1 MSFCDICDVLNKGRA
16 AFLWMNNSKE
26 EVEKGVQN
34 YIYYLI
40 KINDKWRS
48 KVVLTKVFDTYL
60 STKDFIGKSLED
72 VCSRANLPRD

>member
-1 MSFCDICDVLNKGRA
+1 
-16 AFLWMNNSKE
+16 MNNSKE

-40 KINDKWRS
+40 KISDKWRS

-60 STKDFIGKSLED
+60 NAKDFIGKSLED
-72 VCSRANLPRD
+72 VCSRANLSRD

>member
-40 KINDKWRS
+40 KISDKWRN

-60 STKDFIGKSLED
+60 NTKDFIGKSLED
-72 VCSRANLPRD
+72 VCSRASLPRD